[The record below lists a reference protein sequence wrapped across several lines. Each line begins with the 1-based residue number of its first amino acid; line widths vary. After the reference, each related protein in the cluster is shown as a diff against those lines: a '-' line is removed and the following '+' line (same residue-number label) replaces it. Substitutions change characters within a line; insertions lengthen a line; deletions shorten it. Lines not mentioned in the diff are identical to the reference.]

1 MSNPV
6 TFNEKDSR
14 YEQDH
19 DGHIVYANTH
29 LKDDVLYIDYV
40 YAPPELRGKGAA
52 SKFMH
57 ALMTHIRSENMK
69 AIPICGFAATWLTR
83 HPEYDDLKA

>member
-1 MSNPV
+1 MSSEI
-6 TFNEKDSR
+6 TFNEKESR

-19 DGHIVYANTH
+19 DGHIVYANSHRKEDT
-29 LKDDVLYIDYV
+29 VYIDYV

-57 ALMTHIRSENMK
+57 GLMALIRTENLK
-69 AIPICGFAATWLTR
+69 AVPICGFAATWLTR
-83 HPEYDDLKA
+83 HSEYDDLKS